1 MRSGAKPVALTI
13 AGFDPGS
20 GAGITADI
28 KTFRQNDVYGI
39 GVISCITSQHHT
51 SFHSVAEVEKD
62 IFRDQLLSVSEGYL
76 IKAVK
81 TGLLTKKTAEITGD
95 WKKRNRDIPMV
106 CDPVFSSTSGK
117 DFFKKKDTGFLKETL
132 LQYADLITPNLYE
145 ASLLSGVKTDTVE
158 GMMKAGR
165 VLLGELNVPVL
176 LKGGHL
182 KGEAIDIL
190 FQNNS
195 ELIFEEM
202 RVEGINTHGTGC
214 ILSAAI
220 TAQLAL
226 GEEFKTAVEKGK
238 IFLTGLLKSSVQLE
252 GVGLVIDP

>member
-1 MRSGAKPVALTI
+1 MKSVTKPVALTI

-20 GAGITADI
+20 GAGISADI
-28 KTFRQNDVYGI
+28 KTFRAIGVYGI

-51 SFHSVAEVEKD
+51 SFQNIAEVDKE
-62 IFRDQLLSVSEGYL
+62 IFRDQLLSISEGYR
-76 IKAVK
+76 INAVK

-95 WKKRNRDIPMV
+95 WKNRNRDIPMV

-117 DFFKKKDTGFLKETL
+117 DFFKKKDTAFLKETL
-132 LQYADLITPNLYE
+132 LQYADLVTPNLYE
-145 ASLLSGVKTDTVE
+145 ASLLSGVKTDTID
-158 GMMKAGR
+158 GMLDAGR
-165 VLLGELNVPVL
+165 ALRRELNVPIL

-190 FQNNS
+190 FHDNS
-195 ELIFEEM
+195 ELLFEER

-220 TAQLAL
+220 TARLAL
-226 GEEFKTAVEKGK
+226 GEELKTAVGKGK
-238 IFLTGLLKSSVQLE
+238 LFLTRLLKNSISLE